1 MTQSATA
8 IPAASDATNP
18 PSVLEARLTDNQ
30 REVVK
35 TIDGPVLVLAGPGS
49 GKTRTVT
56 HRIAYMM
63 ERGIPPWRIL
73 AITFTNKA
81 SREMAERVEELA
93 PGSRVWVST
102 FHKFCARLLR
112 QRAGFV
118 GLEPNYSIIDTR
130 DQRRLLSD
138 ILSDLDFDASHYS
151 PDRVAGAI
159 SDAKNDLLTP
169 DRYKQKFNDQVADHW
184 QAIVSKV
191 YPEYQKRMLEANSVD
206 FDDLLMHVAL
216 MLENNDELRA
226 ELGRKHKYIM
236 VDEYQDTNSAQ
247 YRIVAALAEAQRN
260 LCVTGDP
267 DQSIYGWRGAKIA
280 NILNFER
287 DFPEAKVVRLEEN
300 FRSTKSILAC
310 ADALIARNSKR
321 KAKELRTSND
331 AGEPVRVVRYDDG
344 VAEAEGIARE
354 IREAVDNSDRTY
366 ADFAIFY
373 RVNSLTQQLEIAL
386 NRRRIPVQMAQ
397 GAKFLDRAEVRDLVG
412 YLRLIANPS
421 DRTAFLRVVNR
432 PQRRLGQTSQQK
444 LATWAD
450 ANGLTLLEAA
460 ARADECGDIG
470 KPAQRGFQS
479 FARLIESLSLAD
491 AGSME
496 RLVEIVLERTSYL
509 IHHRAKLSAGGKEM
523 EKAQLVIGNVE
534 EIVAAASGY
543 DRRHPDDG
551 TLEGFLE
558 ETALVNDADS
568 IDESQ
573 GKVSMMTL
581 HAAKGLEFP
590 CVYLVGLEQG
600 LLPHDRSIKADSP
613 DELEEER
620 RLLFVGITRA
630 EEEMTITRTAARAS
644 RGRTQICIDS
654 MFLPELEADHVDRTS
669 TNTESDWSIGDESN
683 DSDWDEPTINVGD
696 DHSAAGEESQEPP
709 AGLFDDHSAGESPS
723 LAEKTKPTATQPGY
737 APVPHPKAKPAAVA
751 GLVYT
756 EGMQVRHPS
765 YGPGTVTS
773 VDYEGRLPRVRVQF
787 ENESLSFVAGMAPLQ
802 PAEL

>member
-1 MTQSATA
+1 MPSAA
-8 IPAASDATNP
+8 EADPNAAPSSGPASASGSILD
-18 PSVLEARLTDNQ
+18 ARLTEAQ
-30 REVVK
+30 RSAVATVE
-35 TIDGPVLVLAGPGS
+35 GPLLVLAGPGS

-56 HRIAYMM
+56 HRIAYML
-63 ERGIPPWRIL
+63 EQGIPPWRIL

-81 SREMAERVEELA
+81 SREMAERVEQLA

-112 QRAGFV
+112 QRASFV
-118 GLEPNYSIIDTR
+118 GLESNYSIIDTR

-151 PDRVAGAI
+151 PDRVASAI

-169 DRYKQKFNDQVADHW
+169 ERFGQKYNENVADHY
-184 QAIVSKV
+184 QAIVAKV
-191 YPEYQKRMLEANSVD
+191 YPEYQRRMLEANSVD

-216 MLENNDELRA
+216 MLEENDELRR
-226 ELGRKHKYIM
+226 ELGERHRYVM

-247 YRIVAALAEAQRN
+247 YRIVAALAERNRN

-287 DFPEAKVVRLEEN
+287 DFPEAKVIRLEEN

-310 ADALIARNSKR
+310 ADALIARNSRR
-321 KAKELRTSND
+321 KAKTLRTDND
-331 AGEPVRVVRYDDG
+331 TGTPVRVVRYDDG

-354 IREAVDNSDRTY
+354 IRDAVAEGDRTY
-366 ADFAIFY
+366 GDFAIFY
-373 RVNSLTQQLEIAL
+373 RVNSLTQQLELAL
-386 NRRRIPVQMAQ
+386 NRYRIPVQLAQ
-397 GAKFLDRAEVRDLVG
+397 GAKFLDRNEVRDIVG

-432 PQRRLGQTSQQK
+432 PQRRLGETSQRK
-444 LATWAD
+444 LADWAD

-460 ARADECGDIG
+460 SRADECGTLG

-479 FARLIESLSLAD
+479 FARMIESLSLAD

-496 RLVEIVLERTSYL
+496 RLVTDVLERTGYL

-523 EKAQLVIGNVE
+523 EKAQLVVGNVE
-534 EIVAAASGY
+534 EIVSSAAGY
-543 DRRHPDDG
+543 DRRHPEDG

-568 IDESQ
+568 LDESQ
-573 GKVSMMTL
+573 GQVSMMTL

-630 EEEMTITRTAARAS
+630 EEEMTITRAAARAS
-644 RGRTQICIDS
+644 RGRTQISIDS

-669 TNTESDWSIGDESN
+669 SNAESDWSMDSNESSDE
-683 DSDWDEPTINVGD
+683 WDEPSIDIGTD
-696 DHSAAGEESQEPP
+696 AGEESQEILEEPQQTE
-709 AGLFDDHSAGESPS
+709 LFTDSR
-723 LAEKTKPTATQPGY
+723 Q
-737 APVPHPKAKPAAVA
+737 PVPVAKPKPAAAA
-751 GLVYT
+751 GVVYT
-756 EGMQVRHPS
+756 QGMQVRHPS
-765 YGPGTVTS
+765 YGVGEVVST
-773 VDYEGRLPRVRVQF
+773 DYDGRLPRVRVQF
-787 ENESLSFVAGMAPLQ
+787 EEESLSFVAGMAPLQ
-802 PAEL
+802 PVGLPE

>member
-1 MTQSATA
+1 MPSAA
-8 IPAASDATNP
+8 EADPNAAPSSGPASASGSILD
-18 PSVLEARLTDNQ
+18 ARLTEAQ
-30 REVVK
+30 RSAVATVE
-35 TIDGPVLVLAGPGS
+35 GPLLVLAGPGS

-56 HRIAYMM
+56 HRIAYML
-63 ERGIPPWRIL
+63 EQGIPPWRIL

-81 SREMAERVEELA
+81 SREMAERVEQLA

-112 QRAGFV
+112 QRASFV
-118 GLEPNYSIIDTR
+118 GLESNYSIIDTR

-151 PDRVAGAI
+151 PDRVASAI

-169 DRYKQKFNDQVADHW
+169 ERFGQKYNENVADHY
-184 QAIVSKV
+184 QAIVAKV
-191 YPEYQKRMLEANSVD
+191 YPEYQRRMLEANSVD

-216 MLENNDELRA
+216 MLEENDELRR
-226 ELGRKHKYIM
+226 ELGERHRYVM

-247 YRIVAALAEAQRN
+247 YRIVAALAERNRN

-287 DFPEAKVVRLEEN
+287 DFPEAKVIRLEEN

-310 ADALIARNSKR
+310 ADALIARNSRR
-321 KAKELRTSND
+321 KAKTLRTDND
-331 AGEPVRVVRYDDG
+331 TGTPVRVVRYDDG

-354 IREAVDNSDRTY
+354 IRDAVAEGDRTY
-366 ADFAIFY
+366 GDFAIFY
-373 RVNSLTQQLEIAL
+373 RVNSLTQQLELAL
-386 NRRRIPVQMAQ
+386 NRYRIPVQLAQ
-397 GAKFLDRAEVRDLVG
+397 GAKFLDRNEVRDIVG

-432 PQRRLGQTSQQK
+432 PQRRLGETSQRK
-444 LATWAD
+444 LADWAD

-460 ARADECGDIG
+460 SRADECGTLG

-479 FARLIESLSLAD
+479 FARMIESLSLAD

-496 RLVEIVLERTSYL
+496 RLVTDVLERTGYL

-523 EKAQLVIGNVE
+523 EKAQLVVGNVE
-534 EIVAAASGY
+534 EIVSSAAGY
-543 DRRHPDDG
+543 DRRHPEDG

-568 IDESQ
+568 LDESQ
-573 GKVSMMTL
+573 GQVSMMTL

-630 EEEMTITRTAARAS
+630 EEEMTITRAAARAS
-644 RGRTQICIDS
+644 RGRTQISIDS

-669 TNTESDWSIGDESN
+669 SNAESDWSMDSNESSDE
-683 DSDWDEPTINVGD
+683 WDEPSIDIGTD
-696 DHSAAGEESQEPP
+696 AGEESQEILEEPQQTE
-709 AGLFDDHSAGESPS
+709 LFTDSR
-723 LAEKTKPTATQPGY
+723 Q
-737 APVPHPKAKPAAVA
+737 PVPIAKPKPAAAA
-751 GLVYT
+751 GVVYT
-756 EGMQVRHPS
+756 QGMQVRHPS
-765 YGPGTVTS
+765 YGVGEVVST
-773 VDYEGRLPRVRVQF
+773 DYDGRLPRVRVQF
-787 ENESLSFVAGMAPLQ
+787 EEESLSFVAGMAPLQ
-802 PAEL
+802 PVGLPE

>member
-1 MTQSATA
+1 MPSAA
-8 IPAASDATNP
+8 EADPNAAPSSGPASASGSILD
-18 PSVLEARLTDNQ
+18 ARLTEAQ
-30 REVVK
+30 RSAVATVE
-35 TIDGPVLVLAGPGS
+35 GPLLVLAGPGS

-56 HRIAYMM
+56 HRIAYML
-63 ERGIPPWRIL
+63 EQGIPPWRIL

-81 SREMAERVEELA
+81 SREMAERVEQLA

-112 QRAGFV
+112 QRASFV
-118 GLEPNYSIIDTR
+118 GLESNYSIIDTR

-151 PDRVAGAI
+151 PDRVASAI

-169 DRYKQKFNDQVADHW
+169 ERFGQKYNENVADHY
-184 QAIVSKV
+184 QAIVAKV
-191 YPEYQKRMLEANSVD
+191 YPEYQRRMLEANSVD

-216 MLENNDELRA
+216 MLEENDELRR
-226 ELGRKHKYIM
+226 ELGERHRYVM

-247 YRIVAALAEAQRN
+247 YRIVAALAERNRN

-287 DFPEAKVVRLEEN
+287 DFPEAKVIRLEEN

-310 ADALIARNSKR
+310 ADALIARNSRR
-321 KAKELRTSND
+321 KAKTLRTDND
-331 AGEPVRVVRYDDG
+331 TGTPVRVVRYDDG

-354 IREAVDNSDRTY
+354 IRDAVAEGDRTY
-366 ADFAIFY
+366 VDFAIFY
-373 RVNSLTQQLEIAL
+373 RVNSLTQQLELAL
-386 NRRRIPVQMAQ
+386 NRYRIPVQLAQ
-397 GAKFLDRAEVRDLVG
+397 GAKFLDRNEVRDIVG

-432 PQRRLGQTSQQK
+432 PQRRLGETSQRK
-444 LATWAD
+444 LADWAD

-460 ARADECGDIG
+460 SRADECGTLG

-479 FARLIESLSLAD
+479 FARMIESLSLAD

-496 RLVEIVLERTSYL
+496 RLVTDVLERTGYL

-523 EKAQLVIGNVE
+523 EKAQLVVGNVE
-534 EIVAAASGY
+534 EIVSSAAGY
-543 DRRHPDDG
+543 DRRHPEDG

-568 IDESQ
+568 LDESQ
-573 GKVSMMTL
+573 GQVSMMTL

-630 EEEMTITRTAARAS
+630 EEEMTITRAAARAS
-644 RGRTQICIDS
+644 RGRTQISIDS

-669 TNTESDWSIGDESN
+669 SNAESDWSMDSNESSDE
-683 DSDWDEPTINVGD
+683 WDEPSIDIGTD
-696 DHSAAGEESQEPP
+696 AGEESQEILEEPQQTE
-709 AGLFDDHSAGESPS
+709 LFTDSR
-723 LAEKTKPTATQPGY
+723 Q
-737 APVPHPKAKPAAVA
+737 PVPIAKPKPAAAA
-751 GLVYT
+751 GVVYT
-756 EGMQVRHPS
+756 QGMQVRHPS
-765 YGPGTVTS
+765 YGVGEVVST
-773 VDYEGRLPRVRVQF
+773 DYDGRLPRVRVQF
-787 ENESLSFVAGMAPLQ
+787 EEESLSFVAGMAPLQ
-802 PAEL
+802 PVGLPE